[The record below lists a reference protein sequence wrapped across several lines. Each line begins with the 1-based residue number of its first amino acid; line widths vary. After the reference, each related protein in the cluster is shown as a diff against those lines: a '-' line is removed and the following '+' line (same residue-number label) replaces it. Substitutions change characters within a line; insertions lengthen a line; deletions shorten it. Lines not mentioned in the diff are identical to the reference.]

1 MKTFF
6 FEPFSKGD
14 SYVLTTQLASY
25 FAGHAGVYS
34 AELETLLK
42 EEDINGLVNYDI
54 DYNRGGSSSDVYA
67 ARQVLALY
75 QKRDDLS
82 IGVDKSA
89 VALHK
94 FIECEHSCKETNS
107 RLYQGLI
114 RGDENP
120 YVGRVF
126 HYARRKI
133 EKVLGAVP
141 GWSDLPFAYGPGANT
156 NCRKTT
162 SARWKLSA
170 KPACSANMVSSID
183 EILSEIPLYRDLHSE
198 FEIEFGKCSDG
209 SPDLDVFSI
218 EEICH
223 VDVTPGELMFVP
235 KSAKT
240 HRSII
245 VEPSLNSLVQKGI
258 GTVLKRRLKRA
269 GVDLYDQSR
278 NRELARRSSMDN
290 SLATIDLSSASDT
303 ISRELVSQLLPLD
316 WYILLNSSRTSSVIH
331 KKSGQVFDLHKF
343 SSMGNGY
350 TFELESLIFYA
361 LTWAV
366 CRVEEIQPF
375 VSVYGDDIICPTSI
389 YDNLSDVFT
398 YCGFSVNR
406 KKSFIDGPF
415 RESCGAD
422 FLNGVNVR
430 PYYQKTTWSPAALC
444 CFYNN
449 LIRSGWSGVFPR
461 ALSILLENIP
471 DQFRIYGPDGF
482 GDGHLI
488 SDAPPLRHHRREH
501 GWEGFVFDTFIPLT
515 RKVKHKCVGHSIL
528 PYYSVYIGESREQS
542 VNHFIVRGTRAGQKR
557 ISVYKLGG
565 F

>member
-6 FEPFSKGD
+6 FEPLSKGD

-25 FAGHAGVYS
+25 FAGLAGVYS
-34 AELETLLK
+34 GELKALISED
-42 EEDINGLVNYDI
+42 DINGLVNYDI
-54 DYNRGGSSSDVYA
+54 DYRRGSNSSDVYA

-82 IGVDKSA
+82 IGVDKEA
-89 VALHK
+89 VALSK
-94 FIECEHSCKETNS
+94 FIECEHSCREANK
-107 RLYQGLI
+107 RLYYGLI

-133 EKVLGAVP
+133 EKILGEAP
-141 GWSDLPFAYGPGANT
+141 RWSSLPFAYGPGANT

-198 FEIEFGKCSDG
+198 FEMTFGVCDDG
-209 SPDLDVFSI
+209 SPDLNRYSI
-218 EEICH
+218 EEICR

-258 GTVLKRRLKRA
+258 GTVLKKRLKRA
-269 GVDLYDQSR
+269 GVDLYDQTR
-278 NRELARRSSMDN
+278 NRELARRASIDN
-290 SLATIDLSSASDT
+290 SLATVDLSSASDT

-316 WYILLNSSRTSSVIH
+316 WYILLNSSRTSCVVH
-331 KKSGQVFDLHKF
+331 KKSDTVFDLEKF
-343 SSMGNGY
+343 SSMGNGF

-389 YDNLSDVFT
+389 YDRLNEVFT
-398 YCGFSVNR
+398 YCGFTVNTV
-406 KKSFIDGPF
+406 KSYVDGPF

-422 FLNGVNVR
+422 YLNGVNVR
-430 PYYQKTTWSPAALC
+430 PYYQKTTWSIASLC
-444 CFYNN
+444 CFHNN
-449 LIRSGWSGVFPR
+449 LVRSSWSGVFPG
-461 ALSILLENIP
+461 ALSTLLENIP

-482 GDGHLI
+482 GDGHLV
-488 SDAPPLRHHRREH
+488 SDVPSYRAHRRER

-515 RKVKHKCVGHSIL
+515 KSVRRRCAGHSIL
-528 PYYSVYIGESREQS
+528 PYYSVYIGEARHQT